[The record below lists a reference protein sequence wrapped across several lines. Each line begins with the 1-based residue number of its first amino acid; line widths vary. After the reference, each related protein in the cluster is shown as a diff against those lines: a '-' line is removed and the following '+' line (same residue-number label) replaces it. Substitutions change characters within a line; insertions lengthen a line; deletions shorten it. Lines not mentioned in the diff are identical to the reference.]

1 MVAVR
6 AARFALFSVVLFALA
21 AAAAAETAPDRRSPG
36 RIHGP
41 EAPFS
46 SFPTPAFDATGRLWL
61 AFVEGDSIYVTSSD
75 DGGRTFALAVPVN
88 RGAEKI
94 DANGEGRPKIAVTKN
109 GTLLVTWTEKLE
121 KPYSGLIRF
130 SRSTD
135 AGRSFAPPVTL
146 NDDGLETG
154 HRFDALAVAP
164 SGAIL
169 VAWIDKR
176 DLERARSEGKPY
188 AGAAVY
194 VAVSRDEGRTFEPN
208 RKVKDNVCECCRLSF
223 AFDENGEAS
232 LLFRDIVDGGIRDHV
247 LAKGVGESEPPAIHR
262 VSFDEWKIDACPH
275 HGPALF
281 IDSLGRYHAAWFT
294 AGERSGTGSRYARSI
309 DGGRTFT
316 SPVALGDGERATHPF
331 VFGIG
336 SSIYLVWMEVDGRES
351 VVRMEASVDGGA
363 SWSAPATL
371 ARGGPGADHPLLAS
385 DGKEVFLSWFGKETG
400 YVLLPLSAL
409 RLASA
414 DREKVLCFSR
424 ASPCSAPPSP

>member
-1 MVAVR
+1 VVAVR
-6 AARFALFSVVLFALA
+6 AVSSALLA
-21 AAAAAETAPDRRSPG
+21 FLSIAPASSAPAEDRRRG
-36 RIHGP
+36 EIRGP

-61 AFVEGDSIYVTSSD
+61 AFVEGDFIYVTSSD

-88 RGAEKI
+88 REREKI
-94 DANGEGRPKIAVTKN
+94 DANGEGRPKIAATKE
-109 GTLLVTWTEKLE
+109 GTLLVSWTKKLE
-121 KPYSGLIRF
+121 KAYSGLIRF

-135 AGRSFAPPVTL
+135 GGKSFTPPVTL

-169 VAWIDKR
+169 AAWIDKR

-188 AGAAVY
+188 TGAAIY
-194 VAVSRDEGRTFEPN
+194 VAVSRDGGRTFEPN

-223 AFDENGEAS
+223 AFDATGEAS

-247 LAKGVGESEPPAIHR
+247 LAKRVGESEPPAIHR

-275 HGPALF
+275 HGPSLF

-294 AGERSGTGSRYARSI
+294 AGERSGTGSFYALST

-316 SPVALGDGERATHPF
+316 RPVALGEGERATHPF
-331 VFGIG
+331 VLGIG
-336 SSIYLVWMEVDGRES
+336 SSVYLVWMEVDGRES
-351 VVRMEASVDGGA
+351 VVWMKASADGGD
-363 SWSAPATL
+363 SWSAPVTL

-385 DGKEVFLSWFGKETG
+385 DGEEVFLSWFSKETG
-400 YVLLPLSAL
+400 YVLLPLSRSTSPSSRVRAPFDEDEDVLVAL
-409 RLASA
+409 
-414 DREKVLCFSR
+414 
-424 ASPCSAPPSP
+424 P